1 MSKKFTLIELLVVI
15 AIIAILAAMLLPA
28 LSRAKEE
35 AHRVNCMSNQRQM
48 YLGWTNYM
56 YDNDRKFISS
66 YTGNKPRW
74 VGNGDNE
81 GAIVNGELYPYLN
94 DYMVYRCTRD
104 NVNDWRSYSINS
116 RFNGEFDRHYKLNQ
130 VDRSHSEVFVFI
142 EESDPRGYNMN
153 SFYVRAGGT
162 VTWVNADWVGIFHI
176 MRYNVAFLDGHVQ
189 TMRVQDEISQI
200 ASGVRGIT
208 IPASNRDLQKI
219 DERISIAANMLSSY
233 EPEEILISCRR
244 ENGWKAV
251 KAFSRAT
258 GVNVFAGRYPPGV
271 LTNPALD
278 NYMEVKV
285 ILVTDAWPDR
295 NVIKDAKAIG
305 IPVIALC
312 DTNNQANDIDLVVPC
327 NNKGKKSLGLFFYIL
342 AREFL
347 RNKGLLGKTEEPKFI
362 IDDFTE
368 E

>member
-1 MSKKFTLIELLVVI
+1 MAE
-15 AIIAILAAMLLPA
+15 
-28 LSRAKEE
+28 
-35 AHRVNCMSNQRQM
+35 Q
-48 YLGWTNYM
+48 
-56 YDNDRKFISS
+56 
-66 YTGNKPRW
+66 
-74 VGNGDNE
+74 
-81 GAIVNGELYPYLN
+81 
-94 DYMVYRCTRD
+94 
-104 NVNDWRSYSINS
+104 
-116 RFNGEFDRHYKLNQ
+116 
-130 VDRSHSEVFVFI
+130 
-142 EESDPRGYNMN
+142 
-153 SFYVRAGGT
+153 
-162 VTWVNADWVGIFHI
+162 
-176 MRYNVAFLDGHVQ
+176 AFLVPQEKYLKSGIHIGTKFKTKYMAPFIYKTRPDGLSVL
-189 TMRVQDEISQI
+189 
-200 ASGVRGIT
+200 
-208 IPASNRDLQKI
+208 NLQKI
-219 DERISIAANMLSSY
+219 DERISIAANMLASY
-233 EPEEILISCRR
+233 EPEDILISCRR

-347 RNKGLLGKTEEPKFI
+347 RNKGLMGKTEEPKFI